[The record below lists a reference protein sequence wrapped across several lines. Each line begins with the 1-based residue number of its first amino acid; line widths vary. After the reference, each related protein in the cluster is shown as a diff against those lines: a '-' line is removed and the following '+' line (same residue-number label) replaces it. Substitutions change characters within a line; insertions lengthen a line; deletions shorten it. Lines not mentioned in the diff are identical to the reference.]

1 VEAAQAAVVDA
12 GPGALVGTFGTATAR
27 DDHFGRP
34 SPVAAG
40 PVAAGPVAAGPV
52 PGCPPRTYTV
62 LVADDAIAT
71 REGLVELLEDTTD
84 LVCVAS
90 VGDASAAV
98 SEAARYRPDIA
109 LLDVLMPGGGGLS
122 AALGIREVSPQ
133 TRVLA
138 YSASSDRATVVQML
152 RSGAHGYLLKGS
164 PARDLID
171 GLRRCASGSTALSD
185 GLSEHLVAEMGE
197 QGRAERAFSAAAR
210 ARYQGFSRLLEPGG
224 SIPTYQP
231 IVQLRTGEL
240 VGYEALTDF
249 GSHVDLSTEDIFR
262 EAHEIG
268 LGVQLELHT
277 AGLAVVGFRPELVR
291 STSTYLAVNA
301 SPGLLYR
308 PALLEVL
315 SELPAER
322 VVVEITEQ
330 HEFESYTQ
338 LRETVHLVHERGMRV
353 AVDDTGSG
361 FASLQRLVDV
371 RPEIVKLDRG
381 LTAQID
387 TDAPRRALV
396 AAIRQFADDMG
407 ITVVAE
413 GIEREEQLVVL
424 REIGIDCGQ
433 GYLLGHPAP
442 LPAGR

>member
-1 VEAAQAAVVDA
+1 MGNEAH
-12 GPGALVGTFGTATAR
+12 GR
-27 DDHFGRP
+27 DDGGP
-34 SPVAAG
+34 SNRA
-40 PVAAGPVAAGPV
+40 
-52 PGCPPRTYTV
+52 RTYTV
-62 LVADDAIAT
+62 LVADDAVAT
-71 REGLVELLEDTTD
+71 RQGLVELLEDTAD

-90 VGDASAAV
+90 VSDASAAV
-98 SEAARYRPDIA
+98 VEAARFRPDIA

-122 AALGIREVSPQ
+122 AALGIKEVSPH
-133 TRVLA
+133 TRMVA
-138 YSASSDRATVVQML
+138 YSVSSDRASVVQML

-164 PARDLID
+164 AAQDLID
-171 GLRRCASGSTALSD
+171 GLRRCANGSTALSE
-185 GLSEHLVAEMGE
+185 GLSEHLIAEMGE
-197 QGRAERAFSAAAR
+197 LGRAERAFSAAAR
-210 ARYQGFSRLLEPGG
+210 ARYQGFAKLLEPGG
-224 SIPTYQP
+224 STPMYQP

-249 GSHVDLSTEDIFR
+249 GNQMDLNTEDIFR
-262 EAHEIG
+262 EAHNIG

-277 AGLAVVGFRPELVR
+277 AGLAVAGFRPEMAR
-291 STSTYLAVNA
+291 SQDTYIAVNA

-330 HEFESYTQ
+330 HQFESYVQ

-424 REIGIDCGQ
+424 REIGVDCGQ
-433 GYLLGHPAP
+433 GYLLGRPAP